1 MNPTRRTFLQMMG
14 TSSAAAC
21 LGCSQIPYDLGL
33 IVPGVSL
40 PEQSGAAAPA
50 QTTKDAV
57 SHVLDRLTFGA
68 CPGDYSRV
76 TKMGVTE
83 FIDQQLSSENI
94 DDSYCDKTIRRY
106 QTIAYPAGELF
117 EYREELIWNDLA
129 SATLLRAVH
138 SKRQLYEV
146 MTGFWS
152 DHFNID
158 HSKGD
163 CQWLKTAD
171 DRDVIRKHALGT
183 FPELLRAS
191 ALSPAM
197 LWYLDG
203 RENRK
208 TKPGEQ
214 PNENYARELL
224 ELHTMGVNGGYTQQ
238 DVMEVA
244 RCMTGWTVRSEEKFW
259 KGRVEFR
266 AKNHDYGEK
275 IVLGQIIPAGFGE
288 EDLDR
293 VLAIVSGHPSTA
305 RYLATKLCTRFI
317 SDEPD
322 SKAIDEVA
330 SAYTA
335 SNGDIP
341 TMLRAL
347 FTTDAFWTSSDQKFK
362 RPIRFVASA
371 LRATGASTKA
381 GPDLLEYIL
390 RMGQAPFSYPTPDGY
405 PDEAEPWMGTLMWRW
420 HFSVAMKQNAIP
432 GTKIDWPKLEELYKS
447 DRNLMTNILGR
458 QPSAEEE
465 SGFHRSGMGPA
476 FILSSP
482 GFQRC

>member
-1 MNPTRRTFLQMMG
+1 MKLTRRTFLQMLSG
-14 TSSAAAC
+14 TSAAAC
-21 LGCSQIPYDLGL
+21 FGCDQIPFDLGL
-33 IVPGVSL
+33 VVPKVSL
-40 PEQSGAAAPA
+40 PDHSDVPA
-50 QTTKDAV
+50 MATKNRV
-57 SHVLDRLTFGA
+57 SHVLDRVTFGPR
-68 CPGDYSRV
+68 PGDYGRI
-76 TKMGVTE
+76 TGMGVE
-83 FIDQQLSSENI
+83 AYIEEQLSPAVI
-94 DDSYCDKTIRRY
+94 DDKYCEKAIRRY

-117 EYREELIWNDLA
+117 EYREHLLWSDLA
-129 SATLLRAVH
+129 SATVLRAVY
-138 SKRQLYEV
+138 SERQLYEV
-146 MTGFWS
+146 MVGFWS

-171 DRDVIRKHALGT
+171 DREVIRKHALGT

-208 TKPGEQ
+208 SSPDEQ
-214 PNENYARELL
+214 PNENYGRELL
-224 ELHTMGVNGGYTQQ
+224 ELHTLGVDGGYTQQ

-244 RCMTGWTVRSEEKFW
+244 RCLTGWTVRSEEKFW

-266 AKNHDYGEK
+266 AENHDDGEK
-275 IVLGQIIPAGFGE
+275 TVLSEMIPAGLGE

-317 SDEPD
+317 SDDPD
-322 SKAIDEVA
+322 GAAIDAVA
-330 SAYTA
+330 LAY
-335 SNGDIP
+335 SGSGGDIP

-347 FTTDAFWTSSDQKFK
+347 FATDAFWISSDQKIK

-371 LRATGASTKA
+371 LRATGATTNGGSE
-381 GPDLLEYIL
+381 LLEYVV
-390 RMGQAPFSYPTPDGY
+390 RMGQSPFSYPTPDGY

-420 HFSVAMKQNAIP
+420 HFGVALKRNSIP
-432 GTKIDWPKLEELYKS
+432 GTSVDWEKLAELHGD
-447 DRNLMTNILGR
+447 DRRMMAGMLGR

-465 SGFHRSGMGPA
+465 SGFHASGIGPA
-476 FILSSP
+476 FILASP

>member
-1 MNPTRRTFLQMMG
+1 MKLTRRTFLQMVGG
-14 TSSAAAC
+14 TSVAAC
-21 LGCSQIPYDLGL
+21 VGCEQVPFDLGL
-33 IVPGVSL
+33 VVPK
-40 PEQSGAAAPA
+40 APMPDRSEA
-50 QTTKDAV
+50 PTQATKDPV
-57 SHVLDRLTFGA
+57 SHVLDRVTFGA
-68 CPGDYSRV
+68 RPGDYGRV
-76 TKMGVTE
+76 AAMGVDA
-83 FIDQQLSSENI
+83 FIEEQLSTVGI

-117 EYREELIWNDLA
+117 EYRERLLWNDLA
-129 SATLLRAVH
+129 SATVLRAVY
-138 SKRQLYEV
+138 SERQLYEV
-146 MTGFWS
+146 MVGFWS

-171 DRDVIRKHALGT
+171 DREVIRKHALGT
-183 FPELLRAS
+183 FPEMLRAS

-208 TKPGEQ
+208 TKPDEQ

-224 ELHTMGVNGGYTQQ
+224 ELHTLGVDGGYTQR

-244 RCMTGWTVRSEEKFW
+244 RCLTGWTVRSEEMLW

-266 AKNHDYGEK
+266 AENHDDGEK
-275 IVLGQIIPAGFGE
+275 TVLGHTIPAGLGA

-293 VLAIVSGHPSTA
+293 VLAIVSAHPSTA

-317 SDEPD
+317 SYAPD
-322 SKAIDEVA
+322 SAAIDAVA
-330 SAYTA
+330 SAYRE
-335 SNGDIP
+335 SGGDIP
-341 TMLRAL
+341 AMLRAL
-347 FTTDAFWTSSDQKFK
+347 FATDAFWASSDRKIK

-371 LRATGASTKA
+371 LRTTGATTKA
-381 GPDLLEYIL
+381 GTELLEYVV

-420 HFSVAMKQNAIP
+420 HFSVALKNNAIP
-432 GTKIDWPKLEELYKS
+432 GTEVDWARLAKLHENE
-447 DRNLMTNILGR
+447 RNLMASMLGR
-458 QPSAEEE
+458 QPSAEEVN
-465 SGFHRSGMGPA
+465 GFHSSGMGPA
-476 FILSSP
+476 FILASP